1 MNNKAKTVAVS
12 AVCAAVATVCLVLAG
27 LPVFKWVVLI
37 FAAIA
42 SVAVAV
48 PIIIDCRNLPF
59 SVIAYLVSG
68 ALGVFFGLANVVY
81 VAPIVAFCMPMS
93 IVKAYGESMKVTA
106 SVQESQVLEDPF
118 GQGDDR
124 KVVAVKLDGKRCLP
138 VWLKWLLYYVLLEAG
153 VALTLLAAYLFTRPV
168 FDMIFANNLVW
179 VLVGAMQVVV
189 FPFDLLLRG
198 CFVGIVKIL
207 HKTHIN

>member
-27 LPVFKWVVLI
+27 LPVFKWVTLI
-37 FAAIA
+37 FATIA
-42 SVAVAV
+42 SVAVAIPV
-48 PIIIDCRNLPF
+48 IIDYRNWVF
-59 SVIAYLVSG
+59 AVIAYLVSG

-81 VAPIVAFCMPMS
+81 VAPIVAFCMPMA
-93 IVKAYGESMKVTA
+93 IVKSYGESMKVTA

-124 KVVAVKLDGKRCLP
+124 KVVAVKIDGKRCLP
-138 VWLKWLLYYVLLEAG
+138 VWLKWLLYFVLLEAG
-153 VALTLLAAYLFTRPV
+153 IALTLLASYLFTRPV
-168 FDMIFANNLVW
+168 FDTLIANKWFW
-179 VLVGAMQVVV
+179 VLIGAMQLVVV
-189 FPFDLLLRG
+189 PFDLLLRG
-198 CFVGIVKIL
+198 CFVGVVKIL

>member
-27 LPVFKWVVLI
+27 LPVFKWVTLI
-37 FAAIA
+37 FATIA
-42 SVAVAV
+42 SVAVAIPV
-48 PIIIDCRNLPF
+48 IIDYRNWVF
-59 SVIAYLVSG
+59 AVIAYLVSG

-81 VAPIVAFCMPMS
+81 VAPIVAFCMPMA
-93 IVKAYGESMKVTA
+93 IVKSYAESMKVTA

-124 KVVAVKLDGKRCLP
+124 KVVAVKIDGKRCLP
-138 VWLKWLLYYVLLEAG
+138 VWLKWLLYFVLLEAG
-153 VALTLLAAYLFTRPV
+153 IALTLLASYLFTRPV
-168 FDMIFANNLVW
+168 FDTLISNKWFW
-179 VLVGAMQVVV
+179 VLIGAMQLIVV
-189 FPFDLLLRG
+189 PFDLLLRG
-198 CFVGIVKIL
+198 CFVGVVKIL